1 MWSRLPNLVTGLA
14 LGLAAWSMG
23 VDAVTCGELKTF
35 YKNEQC
41 CGQPTQEVSAP
52 VPGTA
57 ACPYSFAKPACST
70 AEPQTPRDLTAG
82 AVGSMTPKA
91 ATLTDDQAN
100 FLPLVNV
107 HFHLGAEHKTE
118 AYSDDTDSIAYDAAS
133 SGRRL
138 AGNVRPG
145 FMCSKSSLNANQLA
159 PYNFTYCKGDVQV
172 GKSYEI
178 HYVHSSAGMD
188 NNATDDMNADL
199 LADGL
204 GGAANGRGLLNPMI
218 VVQGQ
223 IFQIVNGAATVDDML
238 HGWTVVG
245 HDNSVMYPGSTTGQS
260 HDNEVCSP
268 YSITWHVD
276 KDCHQVSPE
285 SFDNLC
291 KQMSEAYGMY
301 ADLYPHGSRKLV
313 SSQYVVKSEKNV
325 NPEGVGAS
333 AVEDIVESGGG
344 VRNCFTKCCRKAARQ
359 LRSIAGCDAARLDLG
374 NDNLGSCQSTSSA
387 LKELGMHGETV
398 NHPLLPSLDEKSRGT
413 HRELQAVEQLLSKLL
428 RPTLQRLPEMNLK
441 QVTSCLTTLAPPIR
455 SPDVL
460 TETDRQLVR
469 NSVAALFAPEGA
481 SANEENSVV
490 EEGSMFLEPWMKDY
504 WNAEIQGLSTPE
516 ILELACGLREAGL
529 GPGWPLNAILA
540 ETDRRLEPQGKLKGK
555 QIELS
560 HFLLLRLCR
569 AMDIWHL
576 G

>member
-1 MWSRLPNLVTGLA
+1 MWSRLAVCACLVGSVAAMCPDDPEVDLCEVDEQETSHGVRNGAWMALLLPLASTRPSLATGLA
-14 LGLAAWSMG
+14 LALAAGSVG

-118 AYSDDTDSIAYDAAS
+118 AGPCSPESSSELSLVLAIEAAYSDDTDSIAYDAAS

-159 PYNFTYCKGDVQV
+159 AYNFTYCNFAAALPLGFDLLSGSAHVVFSKGDVQV

-223 IFQIVNGAATVDDML
+223 IFQIVHGAATVDDML

-313 SSQYVVKSEKNV
+313 SSQYVVKSEFVK
-325 NPEGVGAS
+325 
-333 AVEDIVESGGG
+333 
-344 VRNCFTKCCRKAARQ
+344 
-359 LRSIAGCDAARLDLG
+359 
-374 NDNLGSCQSTSSA
+374 
-387 LKELGMHGETV
+387 
-398 NHPLLPSLDEKSRGT
+398 PL
-413 HRELQAVEQLLSKLL
+413 A
-428 RPTLQRLPEMNLK
+428 
-441 QVTSCLTTLAPPIR
+441 
-455 SPDVL
+455 
-460 TETDRQLVR
+460 
-469 NSVAALFAPEGA
+469 
-481 SANEENSVV
+481 
-490 EEGSMFLEPWMKDY
+490 
-504 WNAEIQGLSTPE
+504 
-516 ILELACGLREAGL
+516 
-529 GPGWPLNAILA
+529 
-540 ETDRRLEPQGKLKGK
+540 
-555 QIELS
+555 
-560 HFLLLRLCR
+560 
-569 AMDIWHL
+569 
-576 G
+576 